1 MYTIRSYMYRYTL
14 DLHKKICTTLT
25 FSYSVHIYIY
35 ICSFSLSLSFARFSL
50 SLFRSLALSLSLALV
65 PYMFVFSLL
74 RANFDATKRGDG
86 GINVSAD
93 SISGSLSLRVL
104 LKLKR

>member
-1 MYTIRSYMYRYTL
+1 MYRYTL